1 MKRRYKR
8 IVFVALAFV
17 GVAAATVLVVN
28 SLRSNTAYFFSPSRV
43 IAKEAPI
50 NRIFRLG
57 GVVKKGSI
65 KRTGDGLTVEFV
77 VTDRA
82 ADVPVRYTGI
92 LPDLFAEDKSVVTK
106 GKLQA
111 DGLFLAEEVLAKHDE
126 KYVPPEVA
134 EAMERAKKLKS
145 NKQQ

>member
-1 MKRRYKR
+1 M
-8 IVFVALAFV
+8 VFIALAFT
-17 GVAAATVLVVN
+17 GVAVASVLVVN

-43 IAKEAPI
+43 IANEAPV
-50 NRIFRLG
+50 NQLFRLG
-57 GVVKKGSI
+57 GVVKKGSV
-65 KRTGDGLTVEFV
+65 KRTGDGLTVEFI

-82 ADVPVRYTGI
+82 ADVAVRYIGI
-92 LPDLFAEDKSVVTK
+92 LPDLFAEDQSVVAK

-134 EAMERAKKLKS
+134 EAMERADKLKAT
-145 NKQQ
+145 KQ

>member
-8 IVFVALAFV
+8 MAFVALAFV
-17 GVAAATVLVVN
+17 GVAAAATLVVN

-43 IAKEAPI
+43 IAKEAPV
-50 NRIFRLG
+50 NQLFRLG
-57 GVVKKGSI
+57 GVVKKGSV
-65 KRTGDGLTVEFV
+65 KRTGDGLTVEFI
-77 VTDRA
+77 VTDHA
-82 ADVPVRYTGI
+82 ADVPVRYIGI
-92 LPDLFAEDKSVVTK
+92 LPDLFSEDKSVVTR

-134 EAMERAKKLKS
+134 EAMERAKKIIS

>member
-1 MKRRYKR
+1 MKRRHKR
-8 IVFVALAFV
+8 IAFMVLALV
-17 GVAAATVLVVN
+17 GVIAAAMLVVN
-28 SLRSNTAYFFSPSRV
+28 ALRSNTAYFFSPSKV
-43 IAKEAPI
+43 VAKEAPV
-50 NRIFRLG
+50 NQVFRLG
-57 GVVKKGSI
+57 GVVKKGSVKKI
-65 KRTGDGLTVEFV
+65 GDGLTVTFI

-82 ADVPVRYTGI
+82 ADVTVRYTGI

-134 EAMERAKKLKS
+134 EAMEKAKQLKS
-145 NKQQ
+145 KKQ

>member
-8 IVFVALAFV
+8 MGFVALAFV

-28 SLRSNTAYFFSPSRV
+28 SLRSNTAYFFSPSKV
-43 IAKEAPI
+43 IAKEAPV
-50 NRIFRLG
+50 NQLFRLG
-57 GVVKKGSI
+57 GVVKKGSV

-77 VTDRA
+77 ITDHA
-82 ADVPVRYTGI
+82 ADVPVRYIGI

-106 GKLQA
+106 GKLQN
-111 DGLFLAEEVLAKHDE
+111 DGVFVAEQVLAKHDE

-134 EAMERAKKLKS
+134 EAMERAKALKDK
-145 NKQQ
+145 NK